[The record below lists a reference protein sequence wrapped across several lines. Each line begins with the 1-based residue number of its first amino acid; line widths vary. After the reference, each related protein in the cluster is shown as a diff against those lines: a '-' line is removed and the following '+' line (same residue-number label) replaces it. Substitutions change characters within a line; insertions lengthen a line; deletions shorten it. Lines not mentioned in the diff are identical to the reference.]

1 MTFQK
6 VVPGIFAAAA
16 LVGGWTLANSN
27 TKIANPIQNLTV
39 TADVDFESLSGK
51 VVFYDN
57 SAKEMLLKDG
67 KPTTLG
73 GWIVSPDGRFIGHRG
88 GVFAVYGNSPEQR
101 DANVPMP
108 KLALR

>member
-1 MTFQK
+1 MK
-6 VVPGIFAAAA
+6 VKKLVPGFLAATA
-16 LVGGWTLANSN
+16 LVGGWCLANSN
-27 TKIANPIQNLTV
+27 ANIAHPIQNLTV

-51 VVFYDN
+51 VVFYDD
-57 SAKEMLLKDG
+57 SAKQMLLKDG
-67 KPTTLG
+67 KPTILG

-88 GVFAVYGNSPEQR
+88 GVFGVFGNSPDQP